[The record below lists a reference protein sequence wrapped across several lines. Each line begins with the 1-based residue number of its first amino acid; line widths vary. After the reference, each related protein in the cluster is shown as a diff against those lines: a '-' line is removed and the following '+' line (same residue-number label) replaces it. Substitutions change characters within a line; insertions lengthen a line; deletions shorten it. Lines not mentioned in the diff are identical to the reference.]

1 MGRLVIYWE
10 TADNLLTVH
19 ALFLGAA
26 EGVLDFN
33 MHLEWLL
40 ALAACVHLHVH
51 RPWYISSTCKVLTTV
66 PSRYQ
71 NLLTCGG
78 GT

>member
-10 TADNLLTVH
+10 TADSGECPFDSALH

-26 EGVLDFN
+26 EGVRNWN
-33 MHLEWLL
+33 MHLKWLL

-51 RPWYISSTCKVLTTV
+51 RPWYIIAAPAKS
-66 PSRYQ
+66 
-71 NLLTCGG
+71 
-78 GT
+78 